1 MLGSANKGQKAV
13 PFSLP
18 APIRGLNA
26 RDPIAQIPPMF
37 AYKFSNFWPKEG
49 VVETRKGAEARNTG
63 LSGFCKSLH
72 EYASKSGSKKLYA
85 STATAVYDITA
96 PGAVGAPVFTCLSG
110 NWKSTNFSNTGGSW
124 LYMAN
129 AVDPVYRFDGTSWLA
144 LPDFPIQGGGGAVLA
159 SASIK
164 EVLPF
169 KRILFFLKDG
179 SSDYFTLPADQVTGT
194 VHQHSIG
201 PYLSKGGFIKTFAT
215 WTVDGGSGIDDML
228 VLISSEG
235 QAVVFMGTDPT
246 SFSSWALKGVYDLPR
261 PVGSNCFLKFGGD
274 LLYLSEAGLMPLS
287 AVLSQQSTPSLGV
300 TGAISGAFLEA
311 TKKYRNLYGWD
322 LAYHGEENCL
332 IVNVP
337 TVESASSFQ
346 YASNVGTG
354 AWTKFEGWN
363 AACFLSTYAGLLFG
377 GEGVVATAFAGYSDF
392 GSSITAEASLGFTN
406 FGFPGIKSFGLVR
419 PSLSYNAS
427 ANISLGVDV
436 DYALS
441 VGYTTEAFVETVG
454 SQWGQAHWGAD
465 AWAGDQLVFDQ
476 WMQPSCHD
484 GRAFSVRLRC
494 ISSNGTMQWFSTD
507 FLYTPGGLL

>member
-37 AYKFSNFWPKEG
+37 AYKLSNWWPKEG

-63 LSGFCKSLH
+63 LAGFCKSLH
-72 EYASKSGSKKLYA
+72 EYAAQTGAKKLFA
-85 STATAVYDITA
+85 STATGVYDVTA
-96 PGAVGAPVFTCLSG
+96 PGAVGGAVFSCLSG
-110 NWKSTNFSNTGGSW
+110 NWKSCNYSNTAGSW
-124 LYMAN
+124 LFMAN
-129 AVDPVYRFDGTSWLA
+129 AVDATRRFDGGTWTALA
-144 LPDFPIQGGGGAVLA
+144 DFPISGGGTLP

-169 KRILFFLKDG
+169 KRILFFLREG
-179 SSDYFTLPADQVTGT
+179 SSNYYSLPADQITGT
-194 VHQHSIG
+194 VFQHSIG
-201 PYLSKGGFIKTFAT
+201 SYLSKGGSIRTFAT
-215 WTVDGGSGIDDML
+215 WTVDGGSGMDDML
-228 VLISSEG
+228 VLVSSEG
-235 QAVVFMGTDPT
+235 QVVVYAGTDPS
-246 SFSSWALKGVYDLPR
+246 SFSSWALRGVYDLPK
-261 PVGSNCFLKFGGD
+261 PIGSNCLMKFGGD

-287 AVLSQQSTPSLGV
+287 AVLSQQSTPSLGI
-300 TGAISGAFLEA
+300 TGAISGAFLDA
-311 TKKYRNLYGWD
+311 AKKYRNNFGWD
-322 LAYHGEENCL
+322 LAYHGEEDCL
-332 IVNVP
+332 LVNIP
-337 TVESASSFQ
+337 TTESATSFQ
-346 YASNVGTG
+346 YASKVGTG

-363 AACFLSTYAGLLFG
+363 ASCFLSTSAGLLFG
-377 GEGVVATAFAGYSDF
+377 GEGIVGQAFAGYSDF

-406 FGFPGIKSFGLVR
+406 FNYPGIKAFGLIR

-441 VGYTTEAFVETVG
+441 VGYTAEAFVETVG
-454 SQWGQAHWGAD
+454 SQWGSAHWGVD

-494 ISSNGTMQWFSTD
+494 ISSNGIMQWFSTD
-507 FLYTPGGLL
+507 FLYIPGSIL